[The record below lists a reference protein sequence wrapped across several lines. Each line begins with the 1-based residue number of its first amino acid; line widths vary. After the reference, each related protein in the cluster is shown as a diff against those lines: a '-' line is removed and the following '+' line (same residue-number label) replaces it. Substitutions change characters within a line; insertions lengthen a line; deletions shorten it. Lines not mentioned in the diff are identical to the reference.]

1 MIYISRLP
9 INFRHMVKE
18 LDFIILDIR
27 QSKLQKKNLMKN
39 GIKLSQ
45 KIRRLIVRY
54 TEMRDVFTGNDNEI
68 YYYEH
73 WDEIITDMYERGDY
87 MNY

>member
-1 MIYISRLP
+1 M
-9 INFRHMVKE
+9 F
-18 LDFIILDIR
+18 
-27 QSKLQKKNLMKN
+27 
-39 GIKLSQ
+39 
-45 KIRRLIVRY
+45 
-54 TEMRDVFTGNDNEI
+54 FTGNDNEI